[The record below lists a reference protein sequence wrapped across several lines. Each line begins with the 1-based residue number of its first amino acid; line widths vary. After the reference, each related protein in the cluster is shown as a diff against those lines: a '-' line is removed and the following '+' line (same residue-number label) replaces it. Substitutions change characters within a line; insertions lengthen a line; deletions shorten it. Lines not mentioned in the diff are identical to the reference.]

1 MTFSILFLVAAF
13 GGGVL
18 GAALGG
24 LPVFILCG
32 VAAVV
37 GAGIAAATG
46 DQTFSNLVAW
56 GPLLG
61 PQISFAGGAAAAV
74 YAARKG
80 KLAGGRDIASAL
92 LGLNSPDVLLVGGA
106 FGVLGYLLQ
115 WGISNLPAIGGLGFT
130 NPIALSIV
138 INAIIARLMFGKTGI
153 FGKVR
158 AGDNRWR
165 ASEVGTWLPWESKP
179 SILLIIGLG
188 FGLVVSYST
197 VEAPKLAGL
206 WFGIA
211 TASLF
216 FLQFGV
222 KVPVWHHIALSAEL
236 VIVAAGGDIWWG
248 VAFALLAA
256 FIGEFYA
263 MLFTAHGDSHID
275 PPSAT
280 LFTTYTIMA
289 LLKVAGVFSISGIG
303 SAIIAVVI
311 GAAGYGIWTL
321 LKAGKVAGADVT
333 AQAEVKA

>member
-1 MTFSILFLVAAF
+1 
-13 GGGVL
+13 
-18 GAALGG
+18 
-24 LPVFILCG
+24 
-32 VAAVV
+32 
-37 GAGIAAATG
+37 
-46 DQTFSNLVAW
+46 
-56 GPLLG
+56 
-61 PQISFAGGAAAAV
+61 
-74 YAARKG
+74 
-80 KLAGGRDIASAL
+80 
-92 LGLNSPDVLLVGGA
+92 
-106 FGVLGYLLQ
+106 
-115 WGISNLPAIGGLGFT
+115 
-130 NPIALSIV
+130 V
-138 INAIIARLMFGKTGI
+138 INAIIARLVFGKTGI

-289 LLKVAGVFSISGIG
+289 LLKVAGAFTISGIG